1 MSIDFAPI
9 IIAIAVSTIVGL
21 ILLYFVIKSAVKNAL
36 IEDRRFQAR
45 VAEEVRRAEAGRA
58 AQSS

>member
-9 IIAIAVSTIVGL
+9 IITIVVSAIVGL
-21 ILLYFVIKSAVKNAL
+21 ILLYFVIKTAVKNAL

-45 VAEEVRRAEAGRA
+45 VADEVRRAEANRA